1 MGERETVPRQASTEI
16 KQLKKHVHQCLSTS
30 SLRILEEDYQGE
42 AAVVMPIFERG
53 GKAHFLLTLRT
64 QEVATHKGQISF
76 PGGIRESTDN
86 NLCETALR
94 EMEEEVGIGKNHVE
108 VVGPFHQY
116 LSKTHFV
123 VTPFVTF
130 INKGFSVSPNS
141 REVERIL
148 EVPLDFFR
156 CIEPRR
162 EVHKRVL
169 YFYDYKGDIIWGLT
183 AAMIKD
189 FIELLDGSHSHSVW

>member
-1 MGERETVPRQASTEI
+1 MSEKEIVQRQASTAI
-16 KQLKKHVHQCLSTS
+16 KQLKKHVHQCLLTS
-30 SLRILEEDYQGE
+30 SLRVLAEDYQGE

-53 GKAHFLLTLRT
+53 GKAYFLLTLRT
-64 QEVATHKGQISF
+64 QEVSTHKGQISF
-76 PGGIRESTDN
+76 PGGLRDSTDI
-86 NLCETALR
+86 NLRETALR
-94 EMEEEVGIGKNHVE
+94 EMEEEVGIGKSHVE

-130 INKGFSVSPNS
+130 INQGFSVSPNS

-148 EVPLDFFR
+148 EVPLDFF
-156 CIEPRR
+156 CCTEPRR

-169 YFYDYKGDIIWGLT
+169 YFYDYQGDIIWGLT

-189 FIELLDGSHSHSVW
+189 FIDLLNGSYSRSVW